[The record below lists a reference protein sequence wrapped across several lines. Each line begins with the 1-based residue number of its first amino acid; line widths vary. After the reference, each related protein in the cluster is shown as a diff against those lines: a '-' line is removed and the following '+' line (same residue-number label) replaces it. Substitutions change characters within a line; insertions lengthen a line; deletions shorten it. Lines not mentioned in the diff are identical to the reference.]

1 MTRSGKSHSRRPVSK
16 RTPTW
21 VKYVPEEV
29 EAFVIKL
36 AKEGQT
42 PSRIGVTLRDQ
53 YGIPLVKNVTGK
65 SILTILEE
73 ADLKPS
79 TPEDLSN
86 LLAKAS
92 HLQRHLSENRSDA
105 LNRRSLEIII
115 SKIRRTGRY
124 YKRIGRLP
132 DDWKYRAETTYGL

>member
-21 VKYVPEEV
+21 LRYGPEEV

-53 YGIPLVKNVTGK
+53 HGIPLVKHVTGK
-65 SILTILEE
+65 SILAILEE
-73 ADLKPS
+73 AN
-79 TPEDLSN
+79 LSI
-86 LLAKAS
+86 ARTRIP
-92 HLQRHLSENRSDA
+92 HPNRNHQS
-105 LNRRSLEIII
+105 
-115 SKIRRTGRY
+115 
-124 YKRIGRLP
+124 
-132 DDWKYRAETTYGL
+132 YGNNAC